1 LARLRQLCS
10 NEFLDSL
17 ADWNLILQD
26 TSLAS
31 QTGQKLV
38 SNGGD
43 DGDDADDDQE
53 AANDD
58 DRRAKRPVNRIT
70 QRRQRL

>member
-10 NEFLDSL
+10 NEFLDTL
-17 ADWNLILQD
+17 ADWNTILQD
-26 TSLAS
+26 TSLAKPARLE
-31 QTGQKLV
+31 TLH
-38 SNGGD
+38 GD
-43 DGDDADDDQE
+43 AEHE

-58 DRRAKRPVNRIT
+58 CTRKGPVNRIT